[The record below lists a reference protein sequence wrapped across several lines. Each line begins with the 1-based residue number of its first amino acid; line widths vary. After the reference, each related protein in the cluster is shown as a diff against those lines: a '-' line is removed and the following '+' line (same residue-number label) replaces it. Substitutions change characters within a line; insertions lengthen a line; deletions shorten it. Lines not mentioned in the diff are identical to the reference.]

1 MIHWLVLTGGSSS
14 RFGKDK
20 ASTEFHGRS
29 LADRAVDAVHAV
41 DGGAPVTLVGPERA
55 GGPAAAI
62 VSMLPEL
69 NVDFVGVLAVD
80 MPFAQRALN
89 QVVDVWRTQ
98 RSDQLI
104 DAWVPEDSSGRH
116 QWLCA
121 VYRRAALVRAAEE
134 HDDWDGVAFH
144 ALVGDLASSLVH
156 FPSSVSL
163 LDIDT
168 PEDFQRAL
176 DAAEEL
182 GR

>member
-1 MIHWLVLTGGSSS
+1 VIHWLVLTGGASS

-29 LADRAVDAVHAV
+29 LADRAVDAVRAV
-41 DGGAPVTLVGPERA
+41 DAGAPVTLVGPERA

-62 VSMLPEL
+62 VSMLPEID
-69 NVDFVGVLAVD
+69 VDFVGALAVD
-80 MPFAQRALN
+80 MPFAQRALD
-89 QVVDVWRTQ
+89 QVVDVWRTE

-104 DAWVPEDSSGRH
+104 DGWVPEDSSGRH

-121 VYRRAALVRAAEE
+121 VYRRAALVRVAEAR
-134 HDDWDGVAFH
+134 DGWGGVALH
-144 ALVGDLASSLVH
+144 ALVGDLATSVVY

-176 DAAEEL
+176 DAAEDL
-182 GR
+182 GT